1 MRTQQIYS
9 IINTLNGQ
17 MTGALDITVV
27 DTSTFV
33 SYGDAVLSSSDAT
46 EGFLNV
52 LCMQIYKDI
61 VEGRAYKSHMKNYIK
76 DSATFGAIVRKIS
89 VDMPD
94 LVEEKAIELTDG
106 DSVDQWEVKLPV
118 AEQHLFASRTP
129 YSAFITIQRR
139 WLREAFKSE
148 GNMETFIASVF
159 MKVQNKL
166 ELSIEN
172 LAKSALNNYAGLA
185 KATQTINLVT
195 MYNAE
200 TESELETGIKA
211 LHNPDFMR
219 YAVGVIKETMVQF
232 NTMSKLYNYDGKER
246 FTPYANQELA
256 ILGKFKTQLETVALY
271 GAFNDEYI
279 NLAHKTLIP
288 YWQGSGKT
296 APLDFA
302 NYAKIAV
309 KVRTPKSEETKDV
322 TLTNVVAMLHDTNAV
337 GAYRQMEDVLT
348 TPVNARGMYYNT
360 FWHEQQSWFNQT
372 DENFVIFTL
381 N

>member
-1 MRTQQIYS
+1 MKTNQIYS
-9 IINTLNGQ
+9 IINDLNKQ

-33 SYGDAVLSSSDAT
+33 SYGDAVLSSSDTT

-76 DSATFGAIVRKIS
+76 DTATFGAIIRKIS
-89 VDMPD
+89 VDVPD
-94 LVEEKAIELTDG
+94 LVEEKAIPLKDG
-106 DSVDQWEVKLPV
+106 DSVDQWEVKLPTV
-118 AEQHLFASRTP
+118 EQHLFASRNP
-129 YSAFITIQRR
+129 YSAFITIQRK
-139 WLREAFKSE
+139 WLREAFKNE

-166 ELSIEN
+166 EMSIEN
-172 LAKSALNNYAGLA
+172 LAKSAMNNYAGIA
-185 KATQTINLVT
+185 KASQTINLVS

-246 FTPYANQELA
+246 FTPYADQELA
-256 ILGKFKTQLETVALY
+256 LLGKFKTQLETVALY
-271 GAFNDEYI
+271 GAFNEDYI
-279 NLAHKTLIP
+279 KLAHKTLVP
-288 YWQGSGKT
+288 YWQGSGNT
-296 APLDFA
+296 TPLDFA
-302 NYAKIAV
+302 SYAKIAV
-309 KVRTPKSEETKDV
+309 KARTPKSDEVKDV

-372 DENFVIFTL
+372 DENFVVFTL

>member
-1 MRTQQIYS
+1 MKTQQIYS
-9 IINTLNGQ
+9 IINNLNNQ
-17 MTGALDITVV
+17 MTGALDIEVV

-33 SYGDAVLSSSDAT
+33 SYGDAVMSSNETT

-61 VEGRAYKSHMKNYIK
+61 VEGRAYKSHMRSYIK
-76 DSATFGAIVRKIS
+76 DTATFGAIIRKIT

-94 LVEEKAIELTDG
+94 LVEEKAVSLENG
-106 DSVDQWEVKLPV
+106 KSVDQWEVKLPTV
-118 AEQHLFASRTP
+118 QQYLFVSRTP
-129 YSAFITIQRR
+129 YSAFITIQRK

-148 GNMETFIASVF
+148 SNMESFIASVF
-159 MKVQNKL
+159 MKVQNRL
-166 ELSIEN
+166 EMSIEN
-172 LAKSALNNYAGLA
+172 LSKSALNNYAGIA
-185 KATQTINLVT
+185 KATQIINLVT
-195 MYNAE
+195 MYNEE
-200 TESELETGIKA
+200 TGSELETGIKA
-211 LHNPDFMR
+211 LHNADFMR

-271 GAFNDEYI
+271 GAFNEEYI
-279 NLAHKTLIP
+279 NLAHKSLIP
-288 YWQGSGKT
+288 YWQGSGKD

-302 NYAKIAV
+302 SYAKIRV
-309 KVRTPKSEETKDV
+309 KAKTPKSEEVTEK

-372 DENFVIFTL
+372 DENFVVFTL

>member
-1 MRTQQIYS
+1 MKTQQIYS

-76 DSATFGAIVRKIS
+76 DTATFGAIVRKIS

-94 LVEEKAIELTDG
+94 LVEEKAIELKDG

-288 YWQGSGKT
+288 YWQGSGKN

-302 NYAKIAV
+302 SYAKIAV
-309 KVRTPKSEETKDV
+309 KVRTPKSEEIKDV

-372 DENFVIFTL
+372 DENFVVFTL